1 MKSFRYISLVF
12 VAGLLI
18 LLVLPSAVNAQVA
31 GTEELAEQAREAG
44 IEQTLLDE
52 LSNRAAKHGA
62 GEESVAA
69 IIHSATELAN
79 NNLPYDMIFNKAFE
93 GLTKGVPAGRI
104 EAAILNMKQRIG
116 EAAGVVDPWLQN
128 DPDLP
133 FNPNENPSFRNG
145 LVVAVSN
152 VMNNEASADAAGDML
167 RSLSEAS
174 LPAGVGPAEIIAAVR
189 IVPDMTSF
197 TGQPE
202 STTRF
207 VLRLVKGGF
216 NAAEMLKLPTAMRYY
231 QGRNQLPASAL
242 METVSGQL
250 QGVPAAR
257 IIQNLMTNTAIQ
269 QGPQGRNK
277 LAF

>member
-1 MKSFRYISLVF
+1 MKSFRYIALVF

-18 LLVLPSAVNAQVA
+18 LLVLPAAINAQNV
-31 GTEELAEQAREAG
+31 EKEQLAKMAREAG

-52 LSNRAAKHGA
+52 LSSRAEKHGA
-62 GEESVAA
+62 SDESVAT
-69 IIHSATELAN
+69 IIRSATEMAQ
-79 NNLPYDMIFNKAFE
+79 NNLPYDVIFNKAFE
-93 GLTKGVPAGRI
+93 GLTKGVPANRV

-116 EAAGVVDPWLQN
+116 EAAEVVDPWLQN

-133 FNPNENPSFRNG
+133 FKPQENPSFRNG

-152 VMNNEASADAAGDML
+152 VMNNNVSADAAGDML

-174 LPAGVGPAEIIAAVR
+174 LPAEVGPAEIIAAVR
-189 IVPDMTSF
+189 IVPDMTAF

-231 QGRNQLPASAL
+231 QGRNQLPASA
-242 METVSGQL
+242 MIETVSGQL
-250 QGVPAAR
+250 QGLPAAR
-257 IIQNLMTNTAIQ
+257 IIQNLMTNSAIQ
-269 QGPQGRNK
+269 NGSQGRNK
-277 LAF
+277 IAI